1 MVMSLPAG
9 PKLALIDANEPTS
22 GAYRADY
29 VASIVGYWLIHEAGQ
44 AHMKLTEPR
53 AADIILLVHAGAIN
67 FVQAARRELR
77 RHGIEPD
84 AGKRAGP
91 YIIAGGAIASAPFT
105 VMEIANAVAVG
116 EGYAFVRELFRLVR
130 AGASLAKIKQW
141 IIAYPHA
148 LERSQLAG
156 YRRDHARPWLLAP
169 GSAGPIA
176 DPDGRIDWSVPPIRS
191 DDKVVQVMAAKGC
204 PNKCKFCA
212 TSWEQHYQYR
222 EDGAYAVAL
231 LRQLK
236 NAGERVRLVSN
247 DPAALPWFPDI
258 DIHLDAQSFTFRA
271 LKSPAAR
278 AALMRS
284 RPSSCRIG
292 VEGLSYR
299 QRVAYGKPIANDA
312 LLALLADVHG
322 HKLDSHLF
330 FIVCGPYE
338 TEADW
343 QEYAEFYYRLSRAI
357 VRGVCRVKYTT
368 FTPAPPAPLARF
380 VPGGELRRR
389 PAQFKDWVARHSAG
403 RHMFSIWPRGPKTV
417 AEHTSDLL
425 SAPPEFV
432 RAWVNGPGCMDLAPS
447 VEDACRL
454 PWEVIKW
461 PWSPES
467 RWKAAGVYARAME
480 SG

>member
-1 MVMSLPAG
+1 MSTIG
-9 PKLALIDANEPTS
+9 ANERTS
-22 GAYRADY
+22 AAYRADY
-29 VASIVGYWLIHEAGQ
+29 VASIVGYWLSYEAEQ
-44 AHMKLTEPR
+44 AGVRLVDPR
-53 AADIILLVHAGAIN
+53 RADIVLLVHAGAIN
-67 FVQAARRELR
+67 FAPAARRELR
-77 RHGIEPD
+77 RHRIEPD

-91 YIIAGGAIASAPFT
+91 YIIAGGAIGSAPFT
-105 VMEIANAVAVG
+105 CMEVANAVALG
-116 EGYAFVRELFRLVR
+116 EGYAFVRELFRL
-130 AGASLAKIKQW
+130 AGTGASIAKIRQW

-176 DPDGRIDWSVPPIRS
+176 EPDARIDWSVPPIRS
-191 DDKVVQVMAAKGC
+191 DDKVVQVMAGKGC

-212 TSWEQHYQYR
+212 TSWEQRYQYR
-222 EDGAYAVAL
+222 QDGAYAVGL

-236 NAGERVRLVSN
+236 AKGERVRLVSN

-258 DIHLDAQSFTFRA
+258 DVKLDAQSFTFRA

-278 AALMRS
+278 AALMRT

-299 QRVAYGKPIANDA
+299 ERVAYGKPIRNDA
-312 LLALLADVHG
+312 LLELLAGVHA

-330 FIVCGPYE
+330 LITCAPFE

-343 QEYAEFYYRLSRAI
+343 QEYTDFYYRLARAI
-357 VRGVCRVKYTT
+357 PRGVCRVKYTT

-380 VPGGELRRR
+380 VPGGDLRRR
-389 PAQFKDWVARHSAG
+389 PALFRDWVARHSAG

-425 SAPPEFV
+425 SAPPEYV
-432 RAWVNGPGCMDLAPS
+432 RQWVNGHGTMDLAPT
-447 VEDACRL
+447 VEDAARL
-454 PWEVIKW
+454 PWEVVKW

-467 RWKAAGVYARAME
+467 RWRAAAAYARAME
-480 SG
+480 LPGPAE

>member
-1 MVMSLPAG
+1 VRV
-9 PKLALIDANEPTS
+9 ALVDANERTS

-29 VASIVGYWLIHEAGQ
+29 VASIVGYWLEYEAKQ
-44 AHMKLTEPR
+44 AGVRLTDPR
-53 AADIILLVHAGAIN
+53 SADIILVAHAGAIN
-67 FVQAARRELR
+67 FTQAVRRELR
-77 RHGIEPD
+77 RYGIEPD
-84 AGKRAGP
+84 ASKRAGP
-91 YIIAGGAIASAPFT
+91 YVIAGGAIASAPFT
-105 VMEIANAVAVG
+105 VMEICNAVAIG
-116 EGYAFVRELFRLVR
+116 EGYAFIRELLSLVKSRAGVEKVRE
-130 AGASLAKIKQW
+130 W
-141 IIAYPHA
+141 IVGYPHA

-176 DPDGRIDWSVPPIRS
+176 EPDARIDWSVPPIRS
-191 DDKVVQVMAAKGC
+191 DDKVVQVMAGKGC
-204 PNKCKFCA
+204 PNKCLFCA
-212 TSWEQHYQYR
+212 TSWEQRYQYR
-222 EDGAYAVAL
+222 EDGAYAVRL

-236 NAGERVRLVSN
+236 DRGERVRLVSN

-258 DIHLDAQSFTFRA
+258 DIKLGAQSFTFRA

-278 AALMRS
+278 AALMRT

-299 QRVAYGKPIANDA
+299 QRLAYGKPIRNDA
-312 LLALLADVHG
+312 LLALLAEVHAN
-322 HKLDSHLF
+322 KLDSHLF
-330 FIVCGPYE
+330 FITCAPFE

-343 QEYAEFYYRLSRAI
+343 QEYADFYYDLSRAI

-389 PAQFKDWVARHSAG
+389 PALFKDWVARHSAG

-432 RAWVNGPGCMDLAPS
+432 KSWVNGRGCMDLAPAI
-447 VEDACRL
+447 EDAARL

-461 PWSPES
+461 PWAAES
-467 RWKAAGVYARAME
+467 RWKAASAYARAMQT
-480 SG
+480 